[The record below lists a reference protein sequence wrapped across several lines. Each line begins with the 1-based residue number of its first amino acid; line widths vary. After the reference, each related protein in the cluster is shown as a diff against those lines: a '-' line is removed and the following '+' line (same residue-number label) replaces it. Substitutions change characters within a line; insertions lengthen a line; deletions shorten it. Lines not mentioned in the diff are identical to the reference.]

1 MRRAYATS
9 MKMLL
14 FLTTL
19 AAFPMLTPLAA
30 GVAVAQAPDQRHGDQ
45 RSAFEA
51 RRTGRSLSLR
61 EIEARVMPMMQGAQY
76 LGFDYDAGSG
86 IYTLKFLRN
95 GTVIWVRVDGRTGQ
109 IIGRTGQ

>member
-14 FLTTL
+14 FLTAF
-19 AAFPMLTPLAA
+19 AAFPVLT

-51 RRTGRSLSLR
+51 RKTGRSLSLR
-61 EIEARVMPMMQGAQY
+61 EIEARVIPTMRGLQY
-76 LGFDYDAGSG
+76 IGFDYDSGSA
-86 IYTLKFLRN
+86 IYTLKFLRD
-95 GTVIWVRVDGRTGQ
+95 GTVIWVEVDGRSGQ
-109 IIGRTGQ
+109 IIGRTGK